1 MAPTHLA
8 ARKREKE
15 SSRLT
20 ATSAVTTEGVFFATV
35 SHDTPHPQKTSSVPP
50 VNNLRLPQL
59 IYTFAFGGLVRV
71 RLTDLVEWI
80 AE

>member
-15 SSRLT
+15 SPRLT
-20 ATSAVTTEGVFFATV
+20 ATSAVATEWVFFTTV
-35 SHDTPHPQKTSSVPP
+35 SHDTALAQKISSVPP

-59 IYTFAFGGLVRV
+59 IYTFAFGGLARV
-71 RLTDLVEWI
+71 R
-80 AE
+80 